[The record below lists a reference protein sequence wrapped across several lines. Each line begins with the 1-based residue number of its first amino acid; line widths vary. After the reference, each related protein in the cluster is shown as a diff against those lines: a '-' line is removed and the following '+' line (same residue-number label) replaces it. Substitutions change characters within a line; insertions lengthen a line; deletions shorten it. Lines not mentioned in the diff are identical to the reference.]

1 MLTAI
6 SFIVVLGILVFI
18 HEFGHYLT
26 AKLVGIRVEEFALGF
41 GPKLISTKKGETV
54 YSIRGIPLGGFCKMT
69 GETLPDE
76 NMSEEEKAIYYETKE
91 EGRTF
96 DQKSPWQRFLV
107 IFNGPLMNFV
117 LAMLISSLIL
127 FIYGLPIEGVNSNVM
142 GDIVPGTP
150 AAEAGLR
157 VGDKVLEINGQ
168 EVEDWD
174 DLVTAIKESDGSK
187 LNFVVMRNGQK
198 ITLEITPIEDM
209 DSQPYIGIVGETI
222 NRDVGLFEALK
233 LGFISTFN
241 YIKNFVTAIISM
253 ISGDIPGDVAGP
265 VMIASMVGQAAHIGI
280 KSLLNLTFIL
290 SVNLG
295 LLNLL
300 PVPALDGG
308 HIFFII
314 IEIIRGKPL
323 NPEKQNL
330 INLIGLSLLMILML
344 FVIFVDLRRIIF

>member
-41 GPKLISTKKGETV
+41 GLKLISTTKGETV
-54 YSIRGIPLGGFCKMT
+54 YSIRAIPLGGFCKMT

-96 DQKSPWQRFLV
+96 DQKSPWQRFMV

-117 LAMLISSLIL
+117 LAILISSLIL
-127 FIYGLPIEGVNSNVM
+127 FFYGLPIEGVNSNVM
-142 GDIVPGTP
+142 GDIVPGAP

-157 VGDKVLEINGQ
+157 VGDMVVEINEQ
-168 EVEDWD
+168 KVENWN
-174 DLVTAIKESDGSK
+174 DLETIIKQSDGGK
-187 LNFVVMRNGQK
+187 LNFVVIRNGQE
-198 ITLEITPIEDM
+198 ITLEINPIEM
-209 DSQPYIGIVGETI
+209 QGEPYIGVVRETI
-222 NRDVGLFEALK
+222 NRNVGLLESLK
-233 LGFISTFN
+233 LGIISTFN
-241 YIKNFVTAIISM
+241 YINNFIAAIISM
-253 ISGDIPGDVAGP
+253 IRGDIAGDIAGP

-323 NPEKQNL
+323 KPDKQNL
-330 INLIGLSLLMILML
+330 INIIGFSLLILLML
-344 FVIFVDLRRIIF
+344 IVVFEDLRRIIS